1 MQHIVKSDP
10 SITAY
15 RINITTYAVSL
26 LAERTARRID
36 LDAIWKRQRISD
48 ALADTARLWAP
59 VIFRSLLDY
68 AQRQTVHIDN
78 ILKSQACWEK
88 MLSLDL
94 KIPSVVER
102 ELVYAVPQSSTS
114 ILNDGS
120 ARSGEH
126 LSNQDQN
133 NVARCLELNAAQ
145 WMAIVAWGNGQGALG
160 ALQLGVATTLAS
172 YAAQGW
178 LRSPS
183 PKQAKHGATMIAA
196 AKSAGVLGN

>member
-1 MQHIVKSDP
+1 VKSDP

-36 LDAIWKRQRISD
+36 LDAIWRRQRISD
-48 ALADTARLWAP
+48 ALADTVRLWASA
-59 VIFRSLLDY
+59 IFKSLLEY

-78 ILKSQACWEK
+78 ILKSQACWEYI
-88 MLSLDL
+88 LSLDL

-102 ELVYAVPQSSTS
+102 ELVSAVPQSGPSA
-114 ILNDGS
+114 LKDGS
-120 ARSGEH
+120 SRSSEH
-126 LSNQDQN
+126 FDSQDQN
-133 NVARCLELNAAQ
+133 NVARCLELSAAQ
-145 WMAIVAWGNGQGALG
+145 WMAIVTWGNGPGALSP
-160 ALQLGVATTLAS
+160 LQLGVAATLAS

-178 LRSPS
+178 LRTPS

-196 AKSAGVLGN
+196 AKSAEVLGG